1 MAKTIDKTKLTQ
13 DKQLQKQKE
22 REKAQ
27 GNQLLGARSKI
38 KGEMNKDLARVQSI
52 KKSQSDADK
61 AFKIK
66 QQQSKQKA
74 NEQTSKELKEY
85 FNSKNRSKM
94 QMPRMGVN
102 PKELTVKGGPR
113 KFLKRI

>member
-1 MAKTIDKTKLTQ
+1 MAKHIDKTKLTQ

-74 NEQTSKELKEY
+74 KEQSDKTVKEY
-85 FNSKNRSKM
+85 FNSKNRSQM
-94 QMPRMGVN
+94 QMPRMGLT
-102 PKELTVKGGPR
+102 PKELTIKGGR
-113 KFLKRI
+113 TKLLKRI